1 MGNDHAAGGA
11 GFDRVFAQAGYD
23 SLCSDDGDLLVG
35 TIEEIDRCATVFAGW
50 ADWAD
55 QLG

>member
-1 MGNDHAAGGA
+1 MGNDHAAGEA

-23 SLCSDDGDLLVG
+23 SLCSDDDDLLVG
-35 TIEEIDRCATVFAGW
+35 TIEEIDRCATVFT
-50 ADWAD
+50 DWAD